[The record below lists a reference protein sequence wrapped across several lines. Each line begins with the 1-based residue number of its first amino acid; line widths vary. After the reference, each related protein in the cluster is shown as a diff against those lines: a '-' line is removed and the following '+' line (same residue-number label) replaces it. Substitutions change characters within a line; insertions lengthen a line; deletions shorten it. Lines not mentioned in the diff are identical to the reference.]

1 MVARSALGLLIPF
14 PHYIPPG
21 RPLGRGRPAWPT
33 RLADPKSGCERHEGE
48 HVAVLGRG
56 RGHNGR
62 VEGHV
67 RRRLDVKAVDART
80 DGRELTRSP
89 AVVPPIMDRNRDV
102 VSRFQGTKSDARH
115 YIGRRRPSARFQPAR
130 VPFRSAS
137 SLPVAPLPSLRPSRS
152 RRAFASV
159 CSAES
164 RLFRFGNL
172 QRFLKL
178 EPEI

>member
-1 MVARSALGLLIPF
+1 MVERQ
-14 PHYIPPG
+14 
-21 RPLGRGRPAWPT
+21 
-33 RLADPKSGCERHEGE
+33 KSECGRHEGE

-80 DGRELTRSP
+80 DARELTRSP

-115 YIGRRRPSARFQPAR
+115 YIGLRRPSARFQPAR

-137 SLPVAPLPSLRPSRS
+137 SLPVAPFPSPRPSRS
-152 RRAFASV
+152 GSGASLP
-159 CSAES
+159 CAL
-164 RLFRFGNL
+164 RNL
-172 QRFLKL
+172 DFSVL
-178 EPEI
+178 EIFNVF

>member
-1 MVARSALGLLIPF
+1 MTSS
-14 PHYIPPG
+14 PG
-21 RPLGRGRPAWPT
+21 DAPRQSGGEPRATGPRVVERQ
-33 RLADPKSGCERHEGE
+33 KSECGRHEGE

-67 RRRLDVKAVDART
+67 RRRWEPEAVDART

-89 AVVPPIMDRNRDV
+89 AVVPPIMDRTRDV

-137 SLPVAPLPSLRPSRS
+137 SLPVAPLPSPRPSRS